1 MSDKDSYKSPLRKLV
16 QFFEKSRDTWKAKSL
31 ANKKE
36 NRQLK
41 KKLQTLE
48 ISKKRWKDE
57 RLLGSSE
64 IIESVFGKQKHLERD
79 YAKEGFTSLILGI
92 GAFVGEMTV
101 DTVKEA
107 FIYTP
112 VKTIVKGYKEEL
124 GETLQSKK
132 IEAYSKVRN
141 GIKSGLILCDEK

>member
-48 ISKKRWKDE
+48 TSKKRWKDE
-57 RLLGSSE
+57 TINLRKQLKNLKQTAE
-64 IIESVFGKQKHLERD
+64 TIENDLVE
-79 YAKEGFTSLILGI
+79 
-92 GAFVGEMTV
+92 
-101 DTVKEA
+101 
-107 FIYTP
+107 
-112 VKTIVKGYKEEL
+112 
-124 GETLQSKK
+124 SKK
-132 IEAYSKVRN
+132 T
-141 GIKSGLILCDEK
+141 GIDGC